1 MSNTAARFEEDV
13 GPPPRTET
21 LALTEITRDPAIKS
35 REIDFA
41 LVVDYQDD
49 MAGGDQFP
57 PVAVMRDGDA
67 VNWLIDGWHRVEAA
81 SRNKIESL
89 RCRVCKGDHRAAVLA
104 SAAVNADHGH
114 RRTRDDKRRAVS
126 KLLEDPEW
134 SKWSDR
140 EIARR
145 CRVSNT
151 FVSQERAALVAAN
164 LTVNVDSEQPRVV
177 QFVTKHGDVASMNV
191 KPRTSK
197 LEVHRGR
204 ETVILLT
211 SFNLADLKSLVGKAE
226 RSEKANHIDRATAG
240 EIKRL
245 AQKLLKVAER
255 ALHRSAKHTRKVS
268 RPTS

>member
-1 MSNTAARFEEDV
+1 MSNIAERFEDA
-13 GPPPRTET
+13 GPPPQIET
-21 LALTEITRDPAIKS
+21 LAIAEFTRDPAIKS
-35 REIDFA
+35 REIDLA
-41 LVVDYQDD
+41 LVVDYQED
-49 MAGGDQFP
+49 MARGDQFP
-57 PVAVMRDGDA
+57 PVQVMRDDA
-67 VNWLIDGWHRVEAA
+67 VNLLIDGWHRVEAA
-81 SRNKIESL
+81 SRNGIKTI
-89 RCRVCKGDHRAAVLA
+89 RCLVHKGDHRAAVLA
-104 SAAVNADHGH
+104 SAAVNTEHGR
-114 RRTRDDKRRAVS
+114 RRTRDDKRRAVF

-191 KPRTSK
+191 KPRPFK
-197 LEVHRGR
+197 LEVHRGG
-204 ETVILLT
+204 ETITPLT
-211 SFNLADLKSLVGKAE
+211 PFNLADLKSLVGKAE

-240 EIKRL
+240 KIKRL
-245 AQKLLKVAER
+245 AQKLLKIAEC

-268 RPTS
+268 RQTS